1 MCKEDIHE
9 LVFEI
14 ECDIVTL
21 TFAVLKLTGVISWAW
36 FWVLSPVWLML
47 ITKYLVTK
55 NNTKK

>member
-21 TFAVLKLTGVISWAW
+21 TFAILKLTGVISWTW
-36 FWVLSPVWLML
+36 FWVLSPIWLML

>member
-21 TFAVLKLTGVISWAW
+21 TFAILKLTGVISWTW
-36 FWVLSPVWLML
+36 FWVLSPIWFML
-47 ITKYLVTK
+47 ITKYFITK
-55 NNTKK
+55 NNNKK